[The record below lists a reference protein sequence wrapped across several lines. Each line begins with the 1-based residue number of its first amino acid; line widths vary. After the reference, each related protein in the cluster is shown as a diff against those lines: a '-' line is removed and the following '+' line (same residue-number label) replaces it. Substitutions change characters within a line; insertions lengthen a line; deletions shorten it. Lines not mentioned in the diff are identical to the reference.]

1 MITGGSPP
9 HAARWLFRHCL
20 FRGGW
25 LAACWL
31 AALGTASLSASPAST
46 LTTPIPTSIS
56 AAGPANASLA
66 TPPAFDRADLTPYL
80 QILEDP
86 QANFTIE
93 DVAQPGT
100 HHAFRPPGASGTN
113 LSFTRS
119 AWWLTFTLTNP
130 GEREKHLLLRQA
142 YPLIDSIQFWHADD
156 SGRWQGLFTGD
167 RLAFD
172 SRALP
177 HQDFLFP
184 ITMAPGQTRTF
195 YMRFQSQGALDIS
208 LDLFSPTDLLQQAS
222 LEQLGYGIYYGGIL
236 VLVVYNLFIFVAVRD
251 KAFLYYLLYI
261 LCLGLYMSCNDGLF
275 FQFLTPQQPD
285 LTHDVLLVL
294 LGLSLLFAVHFARH
308 ILTIPSFNRT
318 LDRAGRLTAGAL
330 VLVTLGSLVLPYH
343 LVIVSLSLLTLVVM
357 PLIFV
362 MGVARFCSGYPP
374 ARYFLLAWT
383 AFIFGTMVY
392 MVKVFGVLPRTFF
405 TENGFQIGSLIEIV
419 LLSLALGSR
428 VSELRKQSDTD
439 GLTTLSNR
447 RSFDQRLAR
456 EFRRSARTGQPLS
469 LLMLD
474 IDHFKQ
480 FNDTFGHSAGD
491 EVLQAVGN
499 QLRQLIRKPLIP
511 CRFGGE
517 EFAVILPRTNAE
529 EATIIAERVRSR
541 FTQRKLAKHRITVSI
556 GVASRQ
562 QWPFST
568 AEDFLRAADQA
579 LYEAKDAGRN
589 VVALYDPKSRPQR
602 ASAGAEAAELAVV
615 S

>member
-1 MITGGSPP
+1 MIIGGFLPSGASP
-9 HAARWLFRHCL
+9 RLVTHCL
-20 FRGGW
+20 FHGWW
-25 LAACWL
+25 LAVCW
-31 AALGTASLSASPAST
+31 TCSV
-46 LTTPIPTSIS
+46 S
-56 AAGPANASLA
+56 AATSATITTNAPLA
-66 TPPAFDRADLTPYL
+66 TPPEFERADLTPHVHV
-80 QILEDP
+80 LEDP
-86 QANFTIE
+86 QGRLTIDE
-93 DVAQPGT
+93 VAAPDT
-100 HHAFRPPGASGTN
+100 RSAFRPPGPSGTN
-113 LSFTRS
+113 LSFTQS
-119 AWWLTFTLTNP
+119 VWWLTFSLSNP
-130 GEREKHLLLRQA
+130 GDREKHLLLRQA
-142 YPLIDSIQFWHADD
+142 YPLIDSIQFWHTGE
-156 SGRWQGLFTGD
+156 SGQWQGWVTGD
-167 RLAFD
+167 RLPFE

-184 ITMAPGQTRTF
+184 ITMAPGETRTF

-208 LDLFSPTDLLQQAS
+208 LDLFSPTNLLQQAS
-222 LEQLGYGIYYGGIL
+222 LEQLGYGIYYGGVI

-275 FQFLTPQQPD
+275 FQFLTPTQPD
-285 LTHDVLLVL
+285 LTHDALLIL

-318 LDRAGRLTAGAL
+318 LDRAAKLTAGAL
-330 VLVTLGSLVLPYH
+330 TLVTLGSLVLPYH
-343 LVIVSLSLLTLVVM
+343 VVIVSLSLLTLVVM

-383 AFIFGTMVY
+383 AFIFGTMIY
-392 MVKVFGVLPRTFF
+392 MIKVFGLLPRTFF

-447 RSFDQRLAR
+447 RAFDQQLLR

-480 FNDTFGHSAGD
+480 FNDMFGHSAGD
-491 EVLQAVGN
+491 EVLQSVGN
-499 QLRQLIRKPLIP
+499 QLRQQIRKPLIP

-529 EATIIAERVRSR
+529 QAMIIAERVRSR
-541 FTQRKLAKHRITVSI
+541 FAQRKLAKHHITVSI

-562 QWPFST
+562 QWPFPTT
-568 AEDFLRAADQA
+568 ADFLRAADQA
-579 LYEAKDAGRN
+579 LYDAKDAGRN
-589 VVALYDPKSRPQR
+589 VVVLYDPKSLPPR
-602 ASAGAEAAELAVV
+602 ASRKGDTRPSTLAPVN
-615 S
+615 

>member
-1 MITGGSPP
+1 MITGGSLPNG
-9 HAARWLFRHCL
+9 AANAPRRLVLHCL
-20 FRGGW
+20 LRGWW
-25 LAACWL
+25 LVVCCVAAC
-31 AALGTASLSASPAST
+31 GV
-46 LTTPIPTSIS
+46 S
-56 AAGPANASLA
+56 AATGGAITTNAPLA
-66 TPPAFDRADLTPYL
+66 TPPEFDRADLTPHV
-80 QILEDP
+80 QVLEDP
-86 QANFTIE
+86 QGRLTIE
-93 DVAQPGT
+93 EVVAPDT
-100 HHAFRPPGASGTN
+100 RSAFHPPGPSGTN

-119 AWWLTFTLTNP
+119 AWWLTFSLTNP
-130 GEREKHLLLRQA
+130 GDREKHLLLRQA
-142 YPLIDSIQFWHADD
+142 YPLIDSIQFWHT
-156 SGRWQGLFTGD
+156 GENGQWQGLVTGD
-167 RLAFD
+167 RLPFA
-172 SRALP
+172 SRPLP

-184 ITMAPGQTRTF
+184 ITMAPGETRTF

-208 LDLFSPTDLLQQAS
+208 LDLFSPTNLLQQAS
-222 LEQLGYGIYYGGIL
+222 LEQLGYGIYYGGVI
-236 VLVVYNLFIFVAVRD
+236 VLVMYNLFIFVAVRD

-261 LCLGLYMSCNDGLF
+261 FCLGLYMSCNDGLF
-275 FQFLTPQQPD
+275 FQFLTPNQPD
-285 LTHDVLLVL
+285 LTHDALLIL

-308 ILTIPSFNRT
+308 ILTIPSVNRT
-318 LDRAGRLTAGAL
+318 LDRAGKLTAGAL
-330 VLVTLGSLVLPYH
+330 TLITLGSLVLPYH

-362 MGVARFCSGYPP
+362 MGVTRFCSGYPP

-383 AFIFGTMVY
+383 AFIFGTMIY
-392 MVKVFGVLPRTFF
+392 MVKVFGLLPRTFF

-447 RSFDQRLAR
+447 RSFDQQLLR

-491 EVLQAVGN
+491 EVLQSVGN

-529 EATIIAERVRSR
+529 QAMIIAERVRSR
-541 FTQRKLAKHRITVSI
+541 FAQRKLAKHRITVSI

-562 QWPFST
+562 QWPFPTT
-568 AEDFLRAADQA
+568 ADFLRAADQA
-579 LYEAKDAGRN
+579 LYDAKNAGRN
-589 VVALYDPKSRPQR
+589 TVALYDPKSRPQHPP
-602 ASAGAEAAELAVV
+602 AGAAAAGLAAVN
-615 S
+615 